1 MKNFS
6 IEIKWALRFTLLT
19 LAWAIGEKAI
29 GLHDEHIQ
37 NYALY
42 TNLFVLPAFLF
53 FYLAIK
59 EKKKYVLKVNIPKTE
74 QKKLKIREL
83 I

>member
-29 GLHDEHIQ
+29 GLHD
-37 NYALY
+37 
-42 TNLFVLPAFLF
+42 
-53 FYLAIK
+53 K
-59 EKKKYVLKVNIPKTE
+59 NIADY
-74 QKKLKIREL
+74 
-83 I
+83 